1 MTILSYTLTIILEIS
16 PPVKFVLLVG
26 SETHLLFCF
35 QLVSAFRIFQNVNHH
50 LFLFNAVLCLFEQDF
65 LIFIISIISAV
76 VGICIHLDVLYT
88 KLN

>member
-1 MTILSYTLTIILEIS
+1 MTILSYILKIILEIS
-16 PPVKFVLLVG
+16 PLVKFVLLVG

-35 QLVSAFRIFQNVNHH
+35 QWVSAFHIFQNVSHH
-50 LFLFNAVLCLFEQDF
+50 FLLLNAVLCLFEQDCI
-65 LIFIISIISAV
+65 IFIISIISA